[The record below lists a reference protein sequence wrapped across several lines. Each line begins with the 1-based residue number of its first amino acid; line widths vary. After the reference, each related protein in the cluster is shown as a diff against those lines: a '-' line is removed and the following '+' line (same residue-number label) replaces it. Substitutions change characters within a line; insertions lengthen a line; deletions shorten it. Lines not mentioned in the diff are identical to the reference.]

1 MRWNVAA
8 SQRFDRVYVG
18 CTRDHQARA
27 LIILIITA
35 TISRDQTHLER

>member
-1 MRWNVAA
+1 MRRGSISW
-8 SQRFDRVYVG
+8 RDRVDAG

-27 LIILIITA
+27 LINLIITA